1 MQAPIPAGESHVRY
15 QLSAIGYRAIAHS
28 RQQIA
33 GSRQPIADSRSPTPD
48 SWPPQAPRSPPMVH
62 CASARPALAA
72 TPAAA
77 ALLLLAALPIAGH
90 AQMPKPGLP
99 LAPDRYATFTTSK
112 GTWISLDVSPDGQ
125 TIVFDLLGDLYTLPI
140 TGGTATRFT
149 SGMSH
154 DMQPRWSPDGKR
166 IAFVSDRS
174 GDDNVWIMSADRKDT
189 LQLTKGVDNDYIS
202 PEWTPDGNYIVVAKG
217 KPFSNNKLWL
227 YNVHGGHG
235 LPLAGATPTTQRQMG
250 PAFGPDGR
258 YIWYAARQGSW
269 QYNAV
274 MPQFQLVVYD
284 RETGTRTTMS
294 SRYGSGVPSRALTR
308 REVAHLRLPSR
319 RRDRAPDPGARE
331 RGREVARLPDPA
343 GRPGVGR
350 QHGRA
355 AGLLLHP
362 GFEGG
367 GDLLRRRDLAG
378 AAGRGRG
385 GDH

>member
-125 TIVFDLLGDLYTLPI
+125 AIVFDLLGDLYTLPI

-154 DMQPRWSPDGKR
+154 EMQPRWSPDGKR

-202 PEWTPDGNYIVVAKG
+202 PEWTPDGNYVVVAKG
-217 KPFSNNKLWL
+217 TPFSNNKLWL

-235 LPLAGATPTTQRQMG
+235 LPLAGPPPGPRRRRSARGPPRSDPTAATSGTPPGRAPGSTTPSCRNSSSSCTTGRPVPAPRCLPATARGSVPRSHPT
-250 PAFGPDGR
+250 
-258 YIWYAARQGSW
+258 GSGSPT
-269 QYNAV
+269 APV
-274 MPQFQLVVYD
+274 
-284 RETGTRTTMS
+284 TTPRPGSGSGS
-294 SRYGSGVPSRALTR
+294 SRAGKRSGSPSRSSGTTR
-308 REVAHLRLPSR
+308 SRSPTWTRSRVTPSPPIR
-319 RRDRAPDPGARE
+319 RRW
-331 RGREVARLPDPA
+331 
-343 GRPGVGR
+343 
-350 QHGRA
+350 
-355 AGLLLHP
+355 
-362 GFEGG
+362 
-367 GDLLRRRDLAG
+367 
-378 AAGRGRG
+378 
-385 GDH
+385 